1 VAIVSEPD
9 RAAPVFA
16 ATLKPTAPFPVPV
29 APDITVI
36 HGSLLLAVHAH
47 AAVVVTLTVPVLA
60 VAGAF

>member
-1 VAIVSEPD
+1 
-9 RAAPVFA
+9 VFA